1 MERFK
6 VSKNLI
12 FILVVMNKT
21 ITSLVVLVMLV
32 IASCKPNYNTIK
44 PLRKNITQAVYA
56 SGKLY
61 PQQRRMLASKIGG
74 YVQQIYVKAGD
85 TIIAGMPLLAIRSEI
100 SDLNVRNAQENLNLA
115 NNNNSNNS
123 AAIQAAQ
130 EDIKVAQSKYSLD
143 SANNIRF
150 QNLFQQNASSKLSLD
165 QAKTQAD
172 ISKQNL
178 QKARLA
184 LQNLGQKFNADYQN
198 AKNVY
203 ETQKA
208 VKNDFVLYAD
218 FSMRVYDIRIKT
230 GELITPAMPLIEAG
244 QANNFEVELAI
255 DESDLGL
262 VKVGQDIVFELN
274 SLKNTF
280 LKGKLLQV
288 YPSINPLNKTAK
300 VIASIVNTNNIVF
313 FSGMSIEANIIVAE
327 KKDALVVPRTF
338 VFENEFVKNKERQKI
353 KFKKGL
359 EDLEFIE
366 VLGEID
372 ENMDIID
379 VVE

>member
-1 MERFK
+1 
-6 VSKNLI
+6 
-12 FILVVMNKT
+12 MNKT
-21 ITSLVVLVMLV
+21 ITSHLVLVMLV
-32 IASCKPNYNTIK
+32 LASCKPNYHTIK

-74 YVQQIYVKAGD
+74 YVEQIYVKAGD
-85 TIIAGMPLLAIRSEI
+85 TIVAGMPLLTIRSEI
-100 SDLNVRNAQENLNLA
+100 SNLNVRNAQENLSLA

-130 EDIKVAQSKYSLD
+130 EDINVAQSKYSLD

-150 QNLFQQNASSKLSLD
+150 QNLFQQNATSKLSLD

-184 LQNLGQKFNADYQN
+184 LQNLGQKFKSDYQN

-262 VKVGQDIVFELN
+262 VKVGQDVIFELN

-288 YPSINPLNKTAK
+288 YPSINPLNP
-300 VIASIVNTNNIVF
+300 
-313 FSGMSIEANIIVAE
+313 G
-327 KKDALVVPRTF
+327 
-338 VFENEFVKNKERQKI
+338 
-353 KFKKGL
+353 
-359 EDLEFIE
+359 
-366 VLGEID
+366 
-372 ENMDIID
+372 
-379 VVE
+379 